1 MSDTLQYYGSSF
13 QIKVLSALL
22 GDKTFLQQISDIIEP
37 TYFSSDANKWIV
49 STILAYQKEYKTA
62 PTLDVLK
69 IKIDAIETDLLKT
82 TVVENLKEVFKS
94 LEATDL
100 DFVKDQTINFCK
112 NQKLKNAILQSVELL
127 RVSDYDG
134 IKSKI
139 DDAMKAGTDKH
150 IGHEY
155 IDHIEQR
162 FESSTRSVIAM
173 PWDAINAIT
182 DGGLGKGELA
192 VFVAP
197 AGIGKSMALVNVA
210 ADAVQRGLNVIYY
223 TLELN
228 EAYVGARFDSYYTG
242 IPSADLKYHKE
253 EVEAAVS
260 KLKGKLVIKYFPTKT
275 ASVVTLTAHLEKC
288 ILQGYKPDIV
298 FIDYADLLRDASAKS
313 NSARHDQ
320 ILGNIYEDIRGLA
333 GTYQI
338 PIYTASQANRSALD
352 EEIIEADKIAESY
365 AKIMV
370 ADFVVSLSRKVED
383 KISGTGRWHVIK
395 NRFGPDG
402 VTFPSKMNMSICKI
416 NIFEASSVEGVSAI
430 KTMNNKDEV
439 VRQALSSKF
448 RELTANL

>member
-13 QIKVLSALL
+13 QLKVLAALL
-22 GDKTFLQQISDIIEP
+22 GDRVFLEQIHDIIEP
-37 TYFSSDANKWIV
+37 AYFSSDSNKWIV
-49 STILAYQKEYKTA
+49 NTILEYSKEYKTT

-69 IKIDAIETDLLKT
+69 IKVDAIELDLLKT
-82 TVVENLKEVFKS
+82 AVVENLKEVFKS

-112 NQKLKNAILQSVELL
+112 NQKLKNAILQSVDLL

-134 IKSKI
+134 IKAKI

-155 IDHIEQR
+155 VDHVSQR
-162 FESSTRSVIAM
+162 FEASTRSVIAM

-242 IPSADLKYHKE
+242 IPSADLKYHRD
-253 EVEAAVS
+253 EVEATVR
-260 KLKGKLVIKYFPTKT
+260 KLKGKLIIKYFPTKT
-275 ASVVTLTAHLEKC
+275 ASVTTLTAHLEKC
-288 ILQGYKPDIV
+288 ILQGYKPDI
-298 FIDYADLLRDASAKS
+298 IMLDYADLLRDTNSKA
-313 NSARHDQ
+313 SARHDQ
-320 ILGNIYEDIRGLA
+320 VLGNIYEDIRGLA

-352 EEIIEADKIAESY
+352 DEIIEADKIAESY
-365 AKIMV
+365 AKVMV

-402 VTFPSKMNMSICKI
+402 VTFPSKMNMAICKI
-416 NIFEASSVEGVSAI
+416 NIFEASSVEGLSTA
-430 KTMNNKDEV
+430 KTMSNREEV
-439 VRQALSSKF
+439 VRQALSNKF
-448 RELTANL
+448 KELTQNI